1 MTLRCLRTP
10 LQENDS
16 EDDED
21 TEIKTPEQEVEEKV
35 ALVEEA
41 TIEEPLVETV
51 VEEPLVEPEPEVEE
65 EKPEKTEPEAM
76 P

>member
-1 MTLRCLRTP
+1 M
-10 LQENDS
+10 
-16 EDDED
+16 
-21 TEIKTPEQEVEEKV
+21 EEKV

-65 EKPEKTEPEAM
+65 EKPEKLNLKQCLKYSCC
-76 P
+76 

>member
-1 MTLRCLRTP
+1 MLEDT

-41 TIEEPLVETV
+41 TICLLYTSTAHHT
-51 VEEPLVEPEPEVEE
+51 
-65 EKPEKTEPEAM
+65 KPFRGVSVRN
-76 P
+76 

>member
-10 LQENDS
+10 CRKNDS

-21 TEIKTPEQEVEEKV
+21 TEIKTPEQEEEKV

-51 VEEPLVEPEPEVEE
+51 S
-65 EKPEKTEPEAM
+65 KSR
-76 P
+76 

>member
-1 MTLRCLRTP
+1 M
-10 LQENDS
+10 
-16 EDDED
+16 
-21 TEIKTPEQEVEEKV
+21 EEKV

-65 EKPEKTEPEAM
+65 EKPEKTNLKQCLKI
-76 P
+76 